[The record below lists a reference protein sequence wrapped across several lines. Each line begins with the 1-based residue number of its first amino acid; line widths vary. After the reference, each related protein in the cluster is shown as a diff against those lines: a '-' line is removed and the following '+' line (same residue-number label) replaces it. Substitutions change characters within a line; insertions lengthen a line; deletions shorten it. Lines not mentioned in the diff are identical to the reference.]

1 VEGHKLSGDRPF
13 PILLDGNCISAAESW
28 TGVDGL
34 DDGEGGVEGRFLSAD
49 WALLGTKWEDVGTV
63 LVTFGE
69 GKRRGLAGVAGA
81 GDLYLELTSLVRGR
95 RVVTALFFSAG
106 TNGGLGLTT
115 AVCFRNACSDSHT
128 SIHTTQIR
136 PH

>member
-1 VEGHKLSGDRPF
+1 M
-13 PILLDGNCISAAESW
+13 
-28 TGVDGL
+28 DGL
-34 DDGEGGVEGRFLSAD
+34 DGEGGVEGRFLSAE
-49 WALLGTKWEDVGTV
+49 WALLGGTKWDDGEGNV

-69 GKRRGLAGVAGA
+69 GKRRGLAGVAGE

-106 TNGGLGLTT
+106 TNGGLGVST

>member
-13 PILLDGNCISAAESW
+13 PILLDDNCISTAESW

-34 DDGEGGVEGRFLSAD
+34 DGEGGVEGRFLSAD
-49 WALLGTKWEDVGTV
+49 TALLGTKWDDGEGNV

-69 GKRRGLAGVAGA
+69 RKRRGLAGVAGE
-81 GDLYLELTSLVRGR
+81 GDLYLELTSLVRRR

-106 TNGGLGLTT
+106 TNGGLGVPT